1 MSFTSINLSQSVLRP
16 VFAGAQ
22 AATMLVALMV
32 ALRRNAQGDALSLL
46 GSYIEVAAA
55 ILPLVAIA
63 ALLGLVQQAGV
74 GYANLLV
81 PAGCITDVFAAILIA
96 SPKLRTTALYGL
108 ILGIISVNVA
118 WAWTIPGPASIV
130 ITALMFWIGFRIMWR
145 ELRKRRP
152 RTG

>member
-1 MSFTSINLSQSVLRP
+1 MSSDLSETALKS

-22 AATMLVALMV
+22 AATMLVATIV

-55 ILPLVAIA
+55 MLPLVAIA

-81 PAGCITDVFAAILIA
+81 PAVCITDVFAAILIA

-118 WAWTIPGPASIV
+118 WAWTIPGPISIV
-130 ITALMFWIGFRIMWR
+130 VTALMFWIGFRIMWR